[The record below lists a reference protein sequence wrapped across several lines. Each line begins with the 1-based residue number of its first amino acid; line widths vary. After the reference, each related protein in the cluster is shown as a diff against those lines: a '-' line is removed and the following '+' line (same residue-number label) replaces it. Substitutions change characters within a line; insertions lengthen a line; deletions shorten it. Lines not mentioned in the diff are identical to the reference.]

1 MEVVEGKGEYSET
14 HCFLNIQDRS
24 GNVGH
29 PDSSL
34 PSAPY
39 SGHISV
45 LSHRSDGR
53 GQPHIILA
61 FAVGWL
67 LGVDEAKKGNP
78 GV

>member
-1 MEVVEGKGEYSET
+1 M
-14 HCFLNIQDRS
+14 
-24 GNVGH
+24 GH